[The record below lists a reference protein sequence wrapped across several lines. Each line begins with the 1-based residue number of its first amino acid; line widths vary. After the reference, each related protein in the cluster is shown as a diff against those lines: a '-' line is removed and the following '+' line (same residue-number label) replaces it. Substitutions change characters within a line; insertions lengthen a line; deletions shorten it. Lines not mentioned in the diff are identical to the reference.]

1 MLKRKLNKLFLIT
14 VLIMSTLTTSI
25 SVSAHYNNDTTVI
38 ETEEIVNFEEVNI
51 LAESEISPF
60 MNFEYI
66 QTFYRNGS
74 IANYTINGIAI
85 FLSNAAGGNF
95 LVSSFIDLATYIYN
109 SNVNTVYTTEYVYR
123 SFDYRGPIPIIMA
136 EQVIIYAYSD
146 SARTNLIGVETVYY
160 YP

>member
-95 LVSSFIDLATYIYN
+95 LVSSFIDLATYI
-109 SNVNTVYTTEYVYR
+109 
-123 SFDYRGPIPIIMA
+123 
-136 EQVIIYAYSD
+136 
-146 SARTNLIGVETVYY
+146 
-160 YP
+160 